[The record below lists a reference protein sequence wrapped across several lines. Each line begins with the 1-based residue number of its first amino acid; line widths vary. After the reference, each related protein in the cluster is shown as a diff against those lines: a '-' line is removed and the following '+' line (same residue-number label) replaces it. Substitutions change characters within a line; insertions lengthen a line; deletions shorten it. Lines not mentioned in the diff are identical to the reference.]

1 MRNFYSSI
9 ILCLILL
16 SSLFWGACKQNLVA
30 PTPQTGVLKLDNY
43 IAIGDGYS
51 AGFGNT
57 DIFDPNSNIGLH
69 ELGQRSSFPELLVNQ
84 FNQATFV
91 AEFRT
96 ELLEGNGSG
105 YYQLEEV
112 RIPVCTDQEIE
123 PVLVEID
130 AENNWQTNF
139 NNTELN
145 NLSVP
150 RLRLSEVENPQLNN
164 TFFQLLRQDSSD
176 NYLDLIEK
184 SSPTFFSLYI
194 GSRDLLDYAMRGG
207 SDPNYPL
214 IPSSD
219 FINVYAK
226 LLRTAFLANPD
237 VARGVVGKIPDIS
250 EFPFFTSIGPL
261 WRDQSNCNITT
272 RSLYI
277 ETRAGTIRTARETD
291 RILLP
296 ASYLIGQQNTGNDQY
311 GLTNENPIPEALVLD
326 SDEVRELKEVISE
339 YNQGIDSLVVDINN
353 TYPEDRVAVA
363 RVDVLVQGLTIG
375 LIEDGLDISTEYL
388 SGGFFSLDGLYLTP
402 RGNALLTNEF
412 VKAINGMEDFGAI
425 ISPVNVISYSGVVFP

>member
-1 MRNFYSSI
+1 M
-9 ILCLILL
+9 
-16 SSLFWGACKQNLVA
+16 VA
-30 PTPQTGVLKLDNY
+30 PTAQTGVLRLDNY
-43 IAIGDGYS
+43 VAIGDGYS

-69 ELGQRSSFPELLVNQ
+69 SAGQLSSFPELLVNQ
-84 FNQATFV
+84 FNQATFI
-91 AEFRT
+91 ADFRT

-123 PVLVEID
+123 PVLIGIE
-130 AENNWQTNF
+130 AESNWEENF
-139 NNTELN
+139 DNTEVN

-150 RLRLSEVENPQLNN
+150 RLRLSGVENPQLNN
-164 TFFQLLRQDSSD
+164 AFFQLLRQDSTES
-176 NYLDLIEK
+176 YLDLIEK
-184 SSPTFFSLYI
+184 SSLTFFTLYL

-207 SDPNYPL
+207 ADPNFPL
-214 IPSSD
+214 IPSAD

-237 VARGVVGKIPDIS
+237 ITRGVVGKIPDIS

-261 WRDQSNCNITT
+261 WRDQTNCNITT
-272 RSLYI
+272 RSVYI
-277 ETRAGTIRTARETD
+277 QTRTGSIRTARETD

-296 ASYLIGQQNTGNDQY
+296 TSYLIGQQTPSGNQY
-311 GLTNENPIPEALVLD
+311 GLSNESPIPEALVLD

-339 YNQGIDSLVVDINN
+339 YNVGIDSLVMDLNN
-353 TYPEDRVAVA
+353 TYPEDRVAIA

>member
-1 MRNFYSSI
+1 M
-9 ILCLILL
+9 
-16 SSLFWGACKQNLVA
+16 VA
-30 PTPQTGVLKLDNY
+30 PVPKTGVLSLGKY

-57 DIFDPNSNIGLH
+57 DIFDPNSDIGLH
-69 ELGQRSSFPELLVNQ
+69 ASAQLNSFPELLVNQ
-84 FNQATFV
+84 LNQATFV
-91 AEFRT
+91 ADFRT

-112 RIPVCTDQEIE
+112 RIPVCSDQEIE
-123 PVLVEID
+123 PVLLEVE
-130 AENNWQTNF
+130 AESKWKENF
-139 NNTELN
+139 DNSGLN
-145 NLSVP
+145 NLSTP
-150 RLRLSEVENPQLNN
+150 RLRLSEVEETEVNN
-164 TFFQLLRQDSSD
+164 IFLKLLRQDSTET
-176 NYLDLIEK
+176 YLDIIER
-184 SSPTFFSLYI
+184 SSPTFFTMYL

-207 SDPNYPL
+207 SDPNFPL
-214 IPSSD
+214 IPSED
-219 FINVYAK
+219 FINAYAK

-237 VARGVVGKIPDIS
+237 VTRGVVGKIPDIS

-261 WRDQSNCNITT
+261 WRDQSNCNIST
-272 RSLYI
+272 RSVYI

-296 ASYLIGQQNTGNDQY
+296 ASYLIGQQNTSGDQF
-311 GLTNENPIPEALVLD
+311 GLTNERPIPESLVLD
-326 SDEVRELKEVISE
+326 SEEVRELKEVISD
-339 YNQGIDSLVVDINN
+339 YNLGIDSLVLDLNN
-353 TYPEDRVAVA
+353 TYPEDRVAIA

-375 LIEDGLDISTEYL
+375 LIEDGLDINTEYL

-412 VKAINGMEDFGAI
+412 IKAINGTEDFGAI